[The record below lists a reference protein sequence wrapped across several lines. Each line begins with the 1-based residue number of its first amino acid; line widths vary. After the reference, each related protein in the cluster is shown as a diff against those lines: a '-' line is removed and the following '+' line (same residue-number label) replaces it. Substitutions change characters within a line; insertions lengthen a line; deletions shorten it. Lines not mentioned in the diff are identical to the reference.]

1 MLLLCGLAAAVL
13 AWAYF
18 YVLQD
23 KAFIGLLLISNVG
36 LILENRSLR
45 KKKTEDNAGR

>member
-1 MLLLCGLAAAVL
+1 MLLLCGLVAAVL

-23 KAFIGLLLISNVG
+23 KAFIGLLLISNVA

-45 KKKTEDNAGR
+45 RNKTQENAGR